1 MIHHVSYWLKKGG
14 FAAVDQGLFSAA
26 NFLVNILLARWLEP
40 VQYGAFV
47 TVMGDHWE
55 FGRWNVLAT
64 AGYWTGFLCVPA
76 FLTKRLTS
84 VLIVFAT
91 SYWITAA
98 IGWKQLKWL
107 MNSKKLISSL

>member
-55 FGRWNVLAT
+55 FGPLERSSYSRILD
-64 AGYWTGFLCVPA
+64 GFLMRA
-76 FLTKRLTS
+76 GIF
-84 VLIVFAT
+84 
-91 SYWITAA
+91 
-98 IGWKQLKWL
+98 
-107 MNSKKLISSL
+107 N